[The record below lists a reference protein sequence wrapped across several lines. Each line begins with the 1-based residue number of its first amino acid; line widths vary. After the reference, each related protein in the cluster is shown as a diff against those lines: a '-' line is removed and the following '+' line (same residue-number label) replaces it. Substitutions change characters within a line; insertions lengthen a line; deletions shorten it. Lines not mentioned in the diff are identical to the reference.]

1 MRPADWTRLI
11 DWVVEFRAL
20 HEEART
26 GKLDRQRR
34 EKYDQESES
43 LVRALLVAQRL
54 SVKPGQ
60 TARQSLRVAREL
72 PVELTLGGQAQKVKT
87 IDLGLGGFA
96 AMLGKPPRVDERV
109 A

>member
-87 IDLGLGGFA
+87 IDLPRKAEWLGW
-96 AMLGKPPRVDERV
+96 
-109 A
+109 